1 MIAKLPPMNTH
12 LLKSIHSLVSFL
24 SGLVEINLWKKDYKP
39 FPAPALFGT
48 SSRDLAQLIMSP
60 YSLYGRKAHEEKVD

>member
-24 SGLVEINLWKKDYKP
+24 SGLVEINLWKKDYRLSLFLP
-39 FPAPALFGT
+39 QPYLAPAPE
-48 SSRDLAQLIMSP
+48 I
-60 YSLYGRKAHEEKVD
+60 

>member
-1 MIAKLPPMNTH
+1 MIAQLPPMNTH

-48 SSRDLAQLIMSP
+48 SSRDLAQLIMSA
-60 YSLYGRKAHEEKVD
+60 YSSCAEKHMRKK

>member
-48 SSRDLAQLIMSP
+48 SS
-60 YSLYGRKAHEEKVD
+60 